1 MACGPVSYTLTVS
14 SDETIMMVN
23 TTDNYYHFTELTPE
37 TDYTI
42 SIQPSNSAGSGQSY
56 TETIRTASNSECY
69 YLCVWISVC
78 GLCVFTERFVV
89 HNNAIN
95 Q

>member
-1 MACGPVSYTLTVS
+1 MACGPVFYTLTIS
-14 SDETIMMVN
+14 SDETILMVN
-23 TTDNYYHFTELTPE
+23 TTDNYYQFTGLTPE

-56 TETIRTASNSECY
+56 TETIRTASNSEYY
-69 YLCVWISVC
+69 YLCMWISVC

-89 HNNAIN
+89 DNNAIN